1 MTTKSGSKKTTQPRA
16 KKQTVAEEE
25 GGPRAHE
32 DEAVAE
38 PATDV
43 VEEPTETVEAE
54 PAAPNNMVDVAHPKG
69 FCDNHPDRDA
79 VLVVNFP
86 WTTTQRF
93 CNLDIP
99 RQYRYLM
106 P

>member
-1 MTTKSGSKKTTQPRA
+1 MTTKRKTTQPRA
-16 KKQTVAEEE
+16 KQETVAEEE

-38 PATDV
+38 PTPDV
-43 VEEPTETVEAE
+43 VEEPTEAVAAE
-54 PAAPNNMVDVAHPKG
+54 PAPPNDMVAVADDKG
-69 FCDNHPDRDA
+69 FCDNHPDRAA
-79 VLVVNFP
+79 VLVVNVP
-86 WTTTQRF
+86 WTKTQRF

-99 RQYRYLM
+99 SQYRYLL